1 MKKRVVDFITIL
13 IKDKTQLLKFELDSI
28 NKEKNNLK
36 KSSAGDKFEISRALM
51 QTEYDKIHNQLLI
64 LKNQLRAIKSISLS
78 DKKKKVGVGSFIKT
92 NKSFYFI
99 SIGLGKQIIDNN
111 AINIISLSS
120 PIGKLLNNKKKG
132 DKIVKKISKSI
143 ISKVTAL
150 ASKAKKTK

>member
-36 KSSAGDKFEISRALM
+36 KSSAGDKFETSRALM

-78 DKKKKVGVGSFIKT
+78 VKKNKVGVGSFIKT

-111 AINIISLSS
+111 DIYIISLSS

-132 DKIVKKISKSI
+132 DKIVFNNNEELIEDI
-143 ISKVTAL
+143 Y
-150 ASKAKKTK
+150 

>member
-1 MKKRVVDFITIL
+1 MKKRVVDFITLL
-13 IKDKTQLLKFELDSI
+13 IKDKTKLLKFELDSI

-36 KSSAGDKFEISRALM
+36 KSSAGDKFETSRALM
-51 QTEYDKIHNQLLI
+51 QTEYDKIDNQLLI

-132 DKIVKKISKSI
+132 DKIVFNNKEELIENI
-143 ISKVTAL
+143 Y
-150 ASKAKKTK
+150 

>member
-1 MKKRVVDFITIL
+1 MKKRVVDFITLL
-13 IKDKTQLLKFELDSI
+13 IKGKTKLLKFELDLI

-36 KSSAGDKFEISRALM
+36 KSSVGDKFETSRALM
-51 QTEYDKIHNQLLI
+51 QTEYDKIDNQLLI

-78 DKKKKVGVGSFIKT
+78 DNKKKVGVGSFIKT

-111 AINIISLSS
+111 DIYVISLSS

-132 DKIVKKISKSI
+132 DKIVFNNKEELIENIS
-143 ISKVTAL
+143 
-150 ASKAKKTK
+150 

>member
-78 DKKKKVGVGSFIKT
+78 DKKRKVGVGSFIKT
-92 NKSFYFI
+92 SKSFYFI

-132 DKIVKKISKSI
+132 DKIVFNNKEELIENI
-143 ISKVTAL
+143 Y
-150 ASKAKKTK
+150 

>member
-1 MKKRVVDFITIL
+1 MKKRVIDFITIL

-36 KSSAGDKFEISRALM
+36 KSSAGDKFEISRVLM

-132 DKIVKKISKSI
+132 DKIVFNNKEELIENI
-143 ISKVTAL
+143 Y
-150 ASKAKKTK
+150 

>member
-64 LKNQLRAIKSISLS
+64 LKNQLIAIKSISLS

-132 DKIVKKISKSI
+132 DKIVFNNKEELIENI
-143 ISKVTAL
+143 Y
-150 ASKAKKTK
+150 